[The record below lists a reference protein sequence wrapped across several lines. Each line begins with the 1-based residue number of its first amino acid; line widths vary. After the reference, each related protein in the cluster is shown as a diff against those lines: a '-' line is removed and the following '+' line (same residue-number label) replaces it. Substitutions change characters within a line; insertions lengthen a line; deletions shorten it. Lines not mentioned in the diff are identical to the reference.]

1 MSSKIFEDIICTVCG
16 CCCDNLEIE
25 IKDGNINRAKNAC
38 AMSLGKLMNFNKER
52 NKFPMVRKGDKLSKV
67 SFSEAIDKTATIL
80 ANAKYPI
87 LYGWSLTSCE
97 AIELGVELAD
107 YIGGVIDN
115 TTGTCHGPGII
126 GMQDVG
132 ESTCTLGEVK
142 HRADLIIYWGANPV
156 HAHPNHMMR
165 YSALSKGRFRSTRKD
180 RNVITVDVRMTDTA
194 KISDSFIKVEPNKD
208 YELLS
213 ALTAAV
219 KDLEIEQDKVAGV
232 PLEEIEN
239 LADIMVNC
247 EFGIIFFGLG
257 ITMSSGK
264 SRNIDMALSLVR
276 ELNKRT
282 KFLIMPM
289 RGHFNVTGANQVTAW
304 QTGYPFAVDLSKG
317 FPLYNPGDTSAV
329 DILMRDE
336 CDAALVVAS
345 DPISNFPNQAAR
357 NLAKIPLI
365 TIDPHVTPTTL
376 CSEVVIP
383 SAHVGIETEGSIYR
397 MDGVVLEA
405 KKFIEPPNGIVTDV
419 EILQDLLN
427 RVKKI
432 RK

>member
-1 MSSKIFEDIICTVCG
+1 MSSKIFQDIICTVCG

-52 NKFPMVRKGDKLSKV
+52 NEYPMVRKGDKLSKA
-67 SFSEAIDKTATIL
+67 SYSEAIDKAANIL
-80 ANAKYPI
+80 ADAKYPI

-107 YIGGVIDN
+107 SIGGVIDN

-126 GMQDVG
+126 GVQDVG

-165 YSALSKGRFRSTRKD
+165 YSALSKGRFRATRKD
-180 RNVITVDVRMTDTA
+180 RNVITIDVRKTDTA
-194 KISDSFIKVEPNKD
+194 KISDSFIQVEPNKD

-213 ALTAAV
+213 AITAAV

-239 LADIMVNC
+239 LADLMVNC

-357 NLAKIPLI
+357 NLAKVPLI

-376 CSEVVIP
+376 CSEVVMP
-383 SAHVGIETEGSIYR
+383 STHVGIETEGSIYR

-405 KKFIEPPNGIVTDV
+405 RKFIDPPNGIISDV
-419 EILQDLLN
+419 EILQNLLN

>member
-1 MSSKIFEDIICTVCG
+1 MSSKIFEDVICTVCG

-25 IKDGNINRAKNAC
+25 IKDGNISRAKNAC

-52 NKFPMVRKGDKLSKV
+52 NKFPMVRKGDKLSKAP
-67 SFSEAIDKTATIL
+67 FSEAIDKAAAIL

-97 AIELGVELAD
+97 AIELGVALAD

-126 GMQDVG
+126 GIQDVG

-165 YSALSKGRFRSTRKD
+165 YSALSKGRYRSTRKD
-180 RNVITVDVRMTDTA
+180 RNVITVDVRKTDTA

-329 DILMRDE
+329 DILIRDE

-365 TIDPHVTPTTL
+365 TVDPHVTPTTL

-405 KKFIEPPNGIVTDV
+405 RKFIDPPNDIISDV
-419 EILQDLLN
+419 EILQELLK

>member
-25 IKDGNINRAKNAC
+25 IKDGNINHAKNAC
-38 AMSLGKLMNFNKER
+38 AMSLGKLMNFNNER
-52 NKFPMVRKGDKLSKV
+52 NKSPMVRKGDKLSKA
-67 SFSEAIDKTATIL
+67 SFSKAIDKAATIL

-97 AIELGVELAD
+97 AIELGVALAD
-107 YIGGVIDN
+107 CIGGVMDN

-126 GMQDVG
+126 GIQDVG

-165 YSALSKGRFRSTRKD
+165 YSALSKGRFRATRKD
-180 RNVITVDVRMTDTA
+180 RYLITVDVRKTDTA

-219 KDLEIEQDKVAGV
+219 KDLEIERDKVAGV

-329 DILMRDE
+329 DILIRDE

-405 KKFIEPPNGIVTDV
+405 RKFIDPPNDIISDV
-419 EILQDLLN
+419 EILQELLK

>member
-1 MSSKIFEDIICTVCG
+1 M
-16 CCCDNLEIE
+16 
-25 IKDGNINRAKNAC
+25 
-38 AMSLGKLMNFNKER
+38 
-52 NKFPMVRKGDKLSKV
+52 
-67 SFSEAIDKTATIL
+67 
-80 ANAKYPI
+80 
-87 LYGWSLTSCE
+87 
-97 AIELGVELAD
+97 
-107 YIGGVIDN
+107 DN

-126 GMQDVG
+126 GIQDVG

-165 YSALSKGRFRSTRKD
+165 YSALSKGRFRATRKD
-180 RNVITVDVRMTDTA
+180 RYLITVDVRKTDTA

-219 KDLEIEQDKVAGV
+219 KDLEIERDKVAGV

-357 NLAKIPLI
+357 NLAKIPVI

-405 KKFIEPPNGIVTDV
+405 RKFIDPPNDIISDV
-419 EILQDLLN
+419 EILQELLK